1 MDKFIQKIAKTA
13 GAAVI
18 KKFGKV
24 GVHHM
29 KSDHAWDCV
38 TEADLLSDKIIV
50 SAIRKKYP
58 EHGIISEESG
68 RVNDEAE
75 YLWII
80 DPVDGTLN
88 FVKEIPLFGVM
99 IALVHN
105 GEVILTVINLPAT
118 RELFFAKA
126 GKGAFLNGKRIQ
138 CSQIRTLDNS
148 FGTGSSN
155 MGSRTAKFVR
165 RIMDAGKV
173 QRIQLGS
180 FGSMAVNAA
189 YVAAGRRDWMVP
201 MMGQLHDFAPIALLL
216 KEAGCKITD
225 TKGNPW
231 KFGQLEMVAANPV
244 LHKQLLKLTKN
255 V

>member
-1 MDKFIQKIAKTA
+1 MERFIQDIARKA
-13 GAAVI
+13 GDAAQ
-18 KKFGKV
+18 KKFGKI

-38 TEADLLSDKIIV
+38 TEADLLSDQIIV
-50 SAIRKKYP
+50 SAIKKKYP
-58 EHGIISEESG
+58 HHGIISEESG

-75 YLWII
+75 YLWIV
-80 DPVDGTLN
+80 DPIDGTLN
-88 FVKEIPLFGVM
+88 FSKEIPLFGVM
-99 IALVHN
+99 IALVRS
-105 GEVILTVINLPAT
+105 GEVILSVVHLPAT

-126 GKGAFLNGKRIQ
+126 GKGAFLNGKKIH
-138 CSQIRTLDNS
+138 CSPIKTLDNS

-155 MGSRTAKFVR
+155 MSGRTAKFVR
-165 RIMDAGKV
+165 NIMDSGKV
-173 QRIQLGS
+173 HRIQLGS
-180 FGSMAVNAA
+180 FGSMAANAG

-201 MMGQLHDFAPIALLL
+201 MMGQLHDFVPVALLL

-231 KFGQLEMVAANPV
+231 KFGMLEIVAANPT
-244 LHKQLLKLTKN
+244 LHKELLKLTKN